1 MFNGHR
7 HALVGSV
14 DLLAHLR
21 MSRNGV
27 RPLAAKLERFEASRC
42 RCGYIAVTAEP
53 KPRVRLTVAE
63 DRQTLQIAAD
73 VVGDGGVLLP

>member
-1 MFNGHR
+1 MANGHR
-7 HALVGSV
+7 HLLPTGV

-27 RPLAAKLERFEASRC
+27 KPLAAKLERFEASRC
-42 RCGYIAVTAEP
+42 RCGYLVVTAAP
-53 KPRVRLTVAE
+53 KPHMRLTATE
-63 DRQTLQIAAD
+63 DREALQIAAD